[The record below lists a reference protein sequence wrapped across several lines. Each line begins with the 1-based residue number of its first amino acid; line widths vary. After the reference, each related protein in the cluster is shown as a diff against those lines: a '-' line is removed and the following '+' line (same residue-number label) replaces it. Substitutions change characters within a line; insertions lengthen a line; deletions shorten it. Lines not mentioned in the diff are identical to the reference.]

1 MLTQRVPAVAV
12 TVAVTVL
19 AYACIDG
26 SSSPV
31 QVDREPATREA
42 VDRSTD
48 GVPDKAAV
56 ARDSGGEGEVDV
68 YDWRHYWP
76 ADGDGAPC
84 PFVSNAAWSPR
95 LAFRAYR
102 WPYYGDLM
110 RWVDLGGVDD
120 PEEVYHRLHDSAIQ
134 NDGYSDV
141 AEKWHYLRVTMR
153 RLARSH
159 VTFGVPGRQLS
170 KGRRVPDF
178 EQGWGKEYT
187 LNIPWSRPG
196 EVRSNAERPV
206 AVVSGK
212 EEGDDEPWY
221 ASTAG
226 YEFRGDHNGAAWAR
240 IWFYPREGYGRSFG
254 DHPCDQSMSLNY
266 DRRWWFWG
274 KTPPW
279 ES

>member
-1 MLTQRVPAVAV
+1 MKTRSKTVQGTIVTAAILAVPWLFAACEAPTLPAVQEV
-12 TVAVTVL
+12 ETGT
-19 AYACIDG
+19 
-26 SSSPV
+26 
-31 QVDREPATREA
+31 
-42 VDRSTD
+42 TD
-48 GVPDKAAV
+48 GVPDQVAV
-56 ARDSGGEGEVDV
+56 AQDSGGDGEVDV

-110 RWVDLGGVDD
+110 RWVDLYGVDD

-212 EEGDDEPWY
+212 DEGDDDEPWY

-254 DHPCDQSMSLNY
+254 DHPCDQSMSLNP

-279 ES
+279 PT